1 MMPHARTMPGALPLV
16 TYPIRFE
23 ALTGL
28 CPDNFGQLV
37 EDVRPAVAA
46 AEADKRDRPA
56 RVRAPGAGR
65 KHLLALPDRVF
76 TSLLMCRFGP
86 SKAQRVG
93 YLVGVSGDTV
103 RRAAATL
110 FPVLRAAGH
119 SALCRPLTSDERRD
133 RLLVACRDLP
143 DHGGLLRYL
152 ALGCGLELA
161 PDGSIGRPGPGSSHP
176 DG

>member
-16 TYPIRFE
+16 TYPIPFE

-28 CPDNFGQLV
+28 CPDNFGQVV

-46 AEADKRDRPA
+46 ADHVKRDRPA

-65 KHLLALPDRVF
+65 RHRLALPDRVF
-76 TSLLMCRFGP
+76 ASLLVSRFGAAH
-86 SKAQRVG
+86 AQRVG
-93 YLVGVSGDTV
+93 YVVGASRDTV

-110 FPVLRAAGH
+110 LPVLRAAGH
-119 SALCRPLTSDERRD
+119 GARCRTLDADERRD